1 MFSEYEIIRE
11 ASPQWLNKQR
21 FDIFIPKLNLAIEY
35 QGEQHFKAV
44 KLFGGE
50 EGLKKTQ
57 ERDKIKM
64 MKSKQNKVTIIY
76 FTYQENISENL
87 VTKKLKKIL
96 EQQ

>member
-1 MFSEYEIIRE
+1 
-11 ASPQWLNKQR
+11 
-21 FDIFIPKLNLAIEY
+21 
-35 QGEQHFKAV
+35 
-44 KLFGGE
+44 
-50 EGLKKTQ
+50 
-57 ERDKIKM
+57 